1 MADPIDITPFLRRR
15 RRAEVDETTE
25 ALKEH
30 MSEWLKALDH
40 NEIHTA
46 YLLLLPL
53 LHSVAREEQ
62 EKLDQD
68 PEPPQAS

>member
-1 MADPIDITPFLRRR
+1 
-15 RRAEVDETTE
+15 
-25 ALKEH
+25 